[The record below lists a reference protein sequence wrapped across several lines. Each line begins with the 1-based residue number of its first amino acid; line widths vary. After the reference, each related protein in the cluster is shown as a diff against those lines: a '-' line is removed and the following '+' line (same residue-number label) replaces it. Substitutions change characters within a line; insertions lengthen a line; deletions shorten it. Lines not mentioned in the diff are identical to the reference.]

1 MNAWRD
7 LKSSCHRHLPERA
20 YFVSCQIRLC
30 KIKYGF
36 EGSISNVDLG
46 SIPGSTPDF
55 NLVQIRVQGLLLQS
69 LLKVTTTLEDVTKC
83 YIQCIYVKKEKIKVF
98 LTGLFSSSHF
108 IQFTF
113 VTYLFC

>member
-1 MNAWRD
+1 MALRAQFQMLILD
-7 LKSSCHRHLPERA
+7 L
-20 YFVSCQIRLC
+20 Y
-30 KIKYGF
+30 
-36 EGSISNVDLG
+36 LG

-69 LLKVTTTLEDVTKC
+69 LLKVTTILEDVTKC